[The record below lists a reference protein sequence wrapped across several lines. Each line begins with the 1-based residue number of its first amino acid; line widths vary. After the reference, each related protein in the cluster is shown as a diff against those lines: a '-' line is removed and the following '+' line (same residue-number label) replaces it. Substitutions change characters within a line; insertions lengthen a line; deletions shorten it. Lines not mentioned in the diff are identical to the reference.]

1 MIKKLTL
8 DEFAGKFSFSDRR
21 KYLHDLFV
29 DEMEFIKSQCSQLR
43 VLVFGSYITSKRNP
57 RDIDVL
63 LSLIAC
69 EEAVYTVW
77 TDGLRQRHPKEVDIH
92 YYKTQQFIKDA
103 AGLLKHFNKN
113 PKNELQGISIKK
125 AVEIPDI

>member
-1 MIKKLTL
+1 M
-8 DEFAGKFSFSDRR
+8 
-21 KYLHDLFV
+21 HDLFI
-29 DEMEFIKSQCSQLR
+29 DELEYVKSQCCQLR
-43 VLVFGSYITSKRNP
+43 VLVFGSYITSKKNP

-63 LSLIAC
+63 ISLIAC
-69 EEAVYTVW
+69 EESVYTVW
-77 TDGLRQRHPKEVDIH
+77 HDGLQQRHPKEVDLH

-125 AVEIPDI
+125 AVEITDV

>member
-8 DEFAGKFSFSDRR
+8 DEFAGKFSYSDRR

-43 VLVFGSYITSKRNP
+43 VLIFGSYITSKKNP

-69 EEAVYTVW
+69 EESVYTVW
-77 TDGLRQRHPKEVDIH
+77 TDGLRQKYPKEVDIH
-92 YYKTQQFIKDA
+92 YYKTQQYIKDA

-125 AVEIPDI
+125 AVEISDI